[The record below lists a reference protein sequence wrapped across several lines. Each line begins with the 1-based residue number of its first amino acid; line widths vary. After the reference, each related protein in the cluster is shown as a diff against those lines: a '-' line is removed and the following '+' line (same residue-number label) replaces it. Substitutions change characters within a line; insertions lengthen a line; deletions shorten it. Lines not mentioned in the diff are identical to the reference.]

1 MNLKNK
7 LKNNE
12 NNVGTWM
19 QIGHPAISEI
29 LSHKEYDWIGIDLE
43 HGEVEISDLPNIFR
57 SFNKDCCHLVRVS
70 QNDNIEI
77 RKVLDYGADGVIVPL
92 IESKYDVKK
101 AIDSC
106 NYPPKGNRGTA
117 FHRANS
123 WGENFNSYSLKD
135 VIVIAMIETK
145 KGVDNIEE
153 ILSIKDL
160 DGILIGNYDLSASYN
175 MPGDFEKDEFI
186 DIINY
191 IYKKCNEYNKSFGS
205 HIVRP
210 NNKDINNLKKANGNI
225 FCLGIDT
232 VFINTNSTHD
242 YIYKLNSK
250 VI

>member
-12 NNVGTWM
+12 NNFGTWM

-29 LSHKEYDWIGIDLE
+29 LSNKGYDWIGIDLE
-43 HGEVEISDLPNIFR
+43 HGEVEISNLPNIFR
-57 SFNKDCCHLVRVS
+57 SFNKDCCPLVRVS

-77 RKVLDYGADGVIVPL
+77 RKVLDYGASGVIVPL
-92 IESKYDVKK
+92 IESKYDVEKM
-101 AIDSC
+101 ISSC
-106 NYPPKGNRGTA
+106 NYPPKGSRGTA
-117 FHRANS
+117 FHRANV
-123 WGENFNSYSLKD
+123 WGENFNNYFSKD
-135 VIVIAMIETK
+135 IVTIAMIETK

-175 MPGDFEKDEFI
+175 MPGDFEKHEFKN
-186 DIINY
+186 IINY

-205 HIVRP
+205 HIVHP
-210 NNKDINNLKKANGNI
+210 NDDSINNLKYANGNI

-232 VFINTNSTHD
+232 VFINMNLTHD
-242 YIYKLNSK
+242 YINKLR
-250 VI
+250 